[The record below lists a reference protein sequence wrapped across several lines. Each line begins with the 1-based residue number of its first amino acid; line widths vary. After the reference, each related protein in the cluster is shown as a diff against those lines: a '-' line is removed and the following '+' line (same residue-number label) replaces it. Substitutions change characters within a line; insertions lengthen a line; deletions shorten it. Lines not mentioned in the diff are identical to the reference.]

1 MSIASGPV
9 SGPAHSGIAR
19 LAASVHRLALP
30 LCAGAA
36 IIAVWQVSV
45 AALDIPAY
53 ILPPPSAIAERFVAD
68 VASGDVAPHFLVT
81 LAEVLLGLAV
91 AAVLGLVLGTLVG
104 IFPAVDRTIYPIIL
118 VIQTIP
124 KVAVA
129 PLLII
134 WFGYGISSKVVTTA
148 LLAFFP
154 ILVNVIAGIKTV
166 DARRITLMRMLC
178 ATPVATFFKVRL
190 PNMLTYL
197 FAGLEVG
204 VVLALIGAIVGE
216 FVGASEGLGSLL
228 IQRQAAVDVSGVFSI
243 LVCLSLM
250 GLALTMV
257 VKAVRR
263 RIIFWE
269 G

>member
-1 MSIASGPV
+1 MSTAFGSF
-9 SGPAHSGIAR
+9 SSIAR
-19 LAASVHRLALP
+19 LKAPITQLALP
-30 LCAGAA
+30 LCTGAV
-36 IIAVWQVSV
+36 IIALWQVSV
-45 AALDIPAY
+45 SVLEIPAY
-53 ILPPPSAIAERFVAD
+53 ILPTPSAIAARFVTD
-68 VASGDVAPHFLVT
+68 VASGAIVPHFLVT
-81 LAEVLLGLAV
+81 LTEVLLGLA
-91 AAVLGLVLGTLVG
+91 AAATLGLVLGTLIG
-104 IFPAVDRTIYPIIL
+104 IFPTVDRTIYPIIL
-118 VIQTIP
+118 VIQTVP
-124 KVAVA
+124 KVAIA

-166 DARRITLMRMLC
+166 DARRITLMHMLC
-178 ATPVATFFKVRL
+178 ATPLATFLKVRL
-190 PNMLTYL
+190 PNMLSYL

-228 IQRQAAVDVSGVFSI
+228 IQRQAEVDVSGVFSI

-250 GLALTMV
+250 GLSLTMA

-263 RIIFWE
+263 RIVFWE

>member
-1 MSIASGPV
+1 MNTASG
-9 SGPAHSGIAR
+9 SLSSIAR
-19 LAASVHRLALP
+19 LAAPLNQLALP
-30 LCAGAA
+30 LCTGAA
-36 IIAVWQVSV
+36 IIALWQVSV
-45 AALDIPAY
+45 SVLEVPAY
-53 ILPPPSAIAERFVAD
+53 ILPTPSAIAVRFVAD
-68 VASGDVAPHFLVT
+68 VASGEIVPHFLVT
-81 LAEVLLGLAV
+81 LTEVLLGLA
-91 AAVLGLVLGTLVG
+91 AAATLGLVLGTLIG

-124 KVAVA
+124 KVAIA

-166 DARRITLMRMLC
+166 DARRLTLMRMLC
-178 ATPVATFFKVRL
+178 ATPLTTFLKVRL

-250 GLALTMV
+250 GLALTMA
-257 VKAVRR
+257 VKVIRR
-263 RIIFWE
+263 RIVFWE